1 MTTQPN
7 AAATEH
13 LPFFITPPGGTDVL
27 LYVMVVFILLFV
39 VGLGVIFLTIHHL
52 PERIAHRTKKVQ
64 LEIVAVLTLVAM
76 FTHENVLWVAAQLLA
91 YIDIPDFMTPVRRIA
106 SAVENIAGEETEG
119 EVTSSSETAKPAVQ
133 ESLHAPGE
141 TPFKKAEL
149 VETPRQSP
157 SVPVQKP
164 ELPRGSRGGPRSM
177 DNG

>member
-7 AAATEH
+7 APATEH

-52 PERIAHRTKKVQ
+52 PERIAPRTKKVQ

-76 FTHENVLWVAAQLLA
+76 FTHENVLWVAALLLA
-91 YIDIPDFMTPVRRIA
+91 YIDIPDFLTPVRRIA
-106 SAVENIAGEETEG
+106 SAVENIAGEGSEG
-119 EVTSSSETAKPAVQ
+119 ELKSSPETSKPVVP
-133 ESLHAPGE
+133 ELLHAPGE

>member
-1 MTTQPN
+1 MTPPRN
-7 AAATEH
+7 PAATEH

-27 LYVMVVFILLFV
+27 FYIMAVFVLLFV
-39 VGLGVIFLTIHHL
+39 VALGVIFLTIHHL

-64 LEIVAVLTLVAM
+64 FEIVAVLALVAM
-76 FTHENVLWVAAQLLA
+76 FTHENVLWVAALLLA

-119 EVTSSSETAKPAVQ
+119 ELKSSPETSKPVTEL
-133 ESLHAPGE
+133 LHAPGE

>member
-1 MTTQPN
+1 MTPPRN
-7 AAATEH
+7 PAATEH
-13 LPFFITPPGGTDVL
+13 LPFFITPPGGADVL
-27 LYVMVVFILLFV
+27 FYIMVVFVLLFV
-39 VGLGVIFLTIHHL
+39 VCLGVIFLTIHHL

-76 FTHENVLWVAAQLLA
+76 FTHENVLWVAALLLA

-157 SVPVQKP
+157 SVPTQKSD
-164 ELPRGSRGGPRSM
+164 LSRGGRGRPRSIN
-177 DNG
+177 NG